1 MRTRDEVRG
10 LRSPERT
17 DGGAVMFRLVLMSSF
32 LSLDDHALLAS
43 YRRGSSVRVVGYGRA
58 LRYIEEIVAKERPNH
73 DEFALHSLRIAA
85 ATVLTAGSDIFGTYY

>member
-43 YRRGSSVRVVGYGRA
+43 YRRGSSVRVVRYGRLGRPVRVVGYGRA
-58 LRYIEEIVAKERPNH
+58 LRYIEEIVAK
-73 DEFALHSLRIAA
+73 
-85 ATVLTAGSDIFGTYY
+85 